1 MIPTHSTPS
10 GSDSI
15 NPETER
21 MCDYVADMQVH
32 MALQARNLVPG
43 IDSAISD
50 SRQTMLQQA
59 QAASEKFASRSW
71 LR

>member
-1 MIPTHSTPS
+1 AKHSNIS
-10 GSDSI
+10 GFDPVATES
-15 NPETER
+15 ER

-32 MALQARNLVPG
+32 MALQARNLVPSM
-43 IDSAISD
+43 DAAISD
-50 SRQTMLQQA
+50 GRQSMLQQA

>member
-1 MIPTHSTPS
+1 MTTYSTPS
-10 GSDSI
+10 GS
-15 NPETER
+15 PKTETETER

-43 IDSAISD
+43 MDADIAD
-50 SRQTMLQQA
+50 SRQSMLYQA

>member
-1 MIPTHSTPS
+1 MISTPS
-10 GSDSI
+10 GPQPA
-15 NPETER
+15 NLETER

-32 MALQARNLVPG
+32 MALQARNLVPSMDAD
-43 IDSAISD
+43 ISA

-59 QAASEKFASRSW
+59 QAASEKYASRAW